1 MYGHN
6 RAWGHYFCPF
16 LLVFMLTKMAF
27 DGGKWLQCLSQ
38 SLTWPLG
45 PGVFLRPVPS
55 CTCGVSVLL
64 QFYPSLCSESCW
76 HFVFSYQKSKWSTW
90 VAANC
95 FVLFRLFV
103 FASVVVCLPGF
114 CLFLLFCFWCRMSN
128 WLFPKW
134 CVKLSFGTA
143 NGEPWTQLWWSSLRR
158 SLTREYSLWTLVQER
173 AAVAHSYRFSF

>member
-90 VAANC
+90 VTANC

-103 FASVVVCLPGF
+103 VASVVVCLPGF
-114 CLFLLFCFWCRMSN
+114 LFVSFVLFLMQD
-128 WLFPKW
+128 
-134 CVKLSFGTA
+134 VKLTVSEMVCEIELWHRKWRALNTA
-143 NGEPWTQLWWSSLRR
+143 LMI
-158 SLTREYSLWTLVQER
+158 
-173 AAVAHSYRFSF
+173 

>member
-27 DGGKWLQCLSQ
+27 NRGKWLQCLSQ

-55 CTCGVSVLL
+55 CTCGVYCSFTHHCAVSHVDISSSVIKNPNGPHEWPPIVL
-64 QFYPSLCSESCW
+64 FF
-76 HFVFSYQKSKWSTW
+76 FVFFFFS
-90 VAANC
+90 
-95 FVLFRLFV
+95 
-103 FASVVVCLPGF
+103 ASVVVCLPGF

-128 WLFPKW
+128 WLFLKW
-134 CVKLSFGTA
+134 CAKLSFGTA
-143 NGEPWTQLWWSSLRR
+143 NGEPWTQLCWSSLRH
-158 SLTREYSLWTLVQER
+158 SLTWEYNLRTLVQER
-173 AAVAHSYRFSF
+173 AAVAHSYHFSF